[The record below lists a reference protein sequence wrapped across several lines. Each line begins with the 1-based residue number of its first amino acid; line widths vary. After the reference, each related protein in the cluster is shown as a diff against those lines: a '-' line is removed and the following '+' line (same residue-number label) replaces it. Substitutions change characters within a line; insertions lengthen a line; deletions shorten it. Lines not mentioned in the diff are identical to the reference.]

1 MVAIGDEYAGEGADR
16 VLDMARPS
24 TALYVGGMGAR
35 DKNFYNTIAKKYGYV
50 DEATEIQD
58 LYLSGRKEE
67 AAAAVPR
74 ELLANTNL
82 VGPESHVAERIAAYK
97 AAGVTHLSINPVG
110 PDPVKTV
117 ETLRSLLD

>member
-1 MVAIGDEYAGEGADR
+1 
-16 VLDMARPS
+16 
-24 TALYVGGMGAR
+24 MGAR

-74 ELLANTNL
+74 ALLANTNL
-82 VGPESHVAERIAAYK
+82 VGPESHVAERIAAYR
-97 AAGVTHLSINPVG
+97 AAGVTHLNVTPIG
-110 PDPVKTV
+110 PDPVKTI
-117 ETLRSLLD
+117 ETLRTLLD